1 MTLHCNNV
9 SQSFFCQAFFS
20 PQRLHLILNTLSLLS
35 LNSPF
40 LEIYYNTQ
48 IMVYHFSQ
56 QNTELIERLQE
67 CIRKSD
73 VGVLDSNNNTS
84 NTEEQPQLSTSLPTV
99 DEHKEQGNK
108 TYEIVDSQIPKDLR
122 VHVSSNDLGTHEVN
136 DSALPDSSTE
146 VKVQEQ
152 TGSET
157 ELSSRRV
164 LKELN
169 QEDSPS
175 QY

>member
-1 MTLHCNNV
+1 
-9 SQSFFCQAFFS
+9 
-20 PQRLHLILNTLSLLS
+20 
-35 LNSPF
+35 
-40 LEIYYNTQ
+40 
-48 IMVYHFSQ
+48 MVYHFSQ

-67 CIRKSD
+67 CIRKRD

-108 TYEIVDSQIPKDLR
+108 TYEIIDSRIPKDLR
-122 VHVSSNDLGTHEVN
+122 VHVHVSSTDLGTDEVN
-136 DSALPDSSTE
+136 DSAVPDSSTE

-152 TGSET
+152 TDSET
-157 ELSSRRV
+157 ELSTRRV

-169 QEDSPS
+169 QEDSTG

>member
-1 MTLHCNNV
+1 
-9 SQSFFCQAFFS
+9 
-20 PQRLHLILNTLSLLS
+20 
-35 LNSPF
+35 
-40 LEIYYNTQ
+40 
-48 IMVYHFSQ
+48 MVYHFSQ

-67 CIRKSD
+67 CIRKRD
-73 VGVLDSNNNTS
+73 VGFLDSNNNTS

-152 TGSET
+152 TDSET

-169 QEDSPS
+169 QEDSTS

>member
-1 MTLHCNNV
+1 M
-9 SQSFFCQAFFS
+9 FFFLSGFLFTTEVAFN
-20 PQRLHLILNTLSLLS
+20 IKYTYSLLS

-67 CIRKSD
+67 CIRKRG

-84 NTEEQPQLSTSLPTV
+84 NTEEHPQLSTSLPTV
-99 DEHKEQGNK
+99 VEHKEQGNK
-108 TYEIVDSQIPKDLR
+108 TYEIIDSRIPKDLR
-122 VHVSSNDLGTHEVN
+122 VHVSSTDLGTDELN
-136 DSALPDSSTE
+136 DSAVPDSSTE

-152 TGSET
+152 TDSET

-169 QEDSPS
+169 QEDSTG